1 MHFLPH
7 FKPNDWI
14 LYFPQFH
21 FAIGIVALVNLTMTI
36 AIFVVAVLILIKVRA
51 NHHLLAGTCPCCRK
65 NTLSTV
71 QHCGACAFTRVLTAP
86 SAGGEEAISKK
97 FPPGLTPQPT
107 HGD

>member
-21 FAIGIVALVNLTMTI
+21 FAIGIVALINLTLTI
-36 AIFVVAVLILIKVRA
+36 VILVLAVLVLIKVRA
-51 NHHLLAGTCPCCRK
+51 CYQLLTGTCPCCHK

-71 QHCGACAFTRVLTAP
+71 QHCGACTFTRVLTGQ
-86 SAGGEEAISKK
+86 SASGEEAHSKT
-97 FPPGLTPQPT
+97 FPTALTPQPT